1 MPVIAS
7 YNIHSCIGRDGHLAP
22 QRIVE
27 VIRELGA
34 DIVALQ
40 EVDAQHRID
49 GYLDQW
55 LYLAKELG
63 YFCTPGISLRTHR
76 RNYGNALLSRL
87 PVQNVR
93 LHDLSVD
100 QREPRGA
107 IDVDIRLETGPP
119 LRVVA
124 THLGLSNA
132 ERRAQIAAL
141 STLLATESGSAAT
154 FLLGDLNEWRARSR
168 NLRLLVRHF
177 HPSPAPSTF
186 PARRPLFALDRIL
199 AAGVVRIGRIAAH
212 RSDLARIASDHLPVR
227 ATFQWANG
235 QEPA

>member
-7 YNIHSCIGRDGHLAP
+7 YNIHSCVGLDGHLAP

-27 VIRELGA
+27 VIRELDA

-55 LYLAKELG
+55 VYLAEETG
-63 YFCTPGISLRTHR
+63 YYCTPGISLRTHR
-76 RNYGNALLSRL
+76 RNYGNALLSRM
-87 PVQNVR
+87 PVQGVR

-107 IDVDIRLETGPP
+107 IDVDISLETGPP
-119 LRVVA
+119 LRIIA
-124 THLGLSNA
+124 THLGLRRT
-132 ERRAQIAAL
+132 ERRKQIEAL
-141 STLLATESGSAAT
+141 RTLLAMESRALAI
-154 FLLGDLNEWRARSR
+154 FLLGDLNEWRAWSR
-168 NLRLLVRHF
+168 NLRLLSQQFQR
-177 HPSPAPSTF
+177 SPAPPSF
-186 PARRPLFALDRIL
+186 PARRPFFALDRIF
-199 AAGVVRIGRIAAH
+199 AAGLVRLGHIGAH

-227 ATFQWANG
+227 ATFRWAG
-235 QEPA
+235 EQGDV